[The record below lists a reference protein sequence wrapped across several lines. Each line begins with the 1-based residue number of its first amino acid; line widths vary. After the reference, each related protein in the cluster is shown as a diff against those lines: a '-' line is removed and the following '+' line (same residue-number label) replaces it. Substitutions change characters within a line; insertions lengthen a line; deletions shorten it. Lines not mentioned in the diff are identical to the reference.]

1 MRQRILSF
9 LSSMLPQN
17 TEPRKNVIRLVLCW
31 ALLSL
36 ASSTGSYAQIN
47 TGGIVGR
54 VTDPSGAV
62 VVGAKV
68 TLENMQ
74 TGAKVESAA
83 NETGDYGFRGL
94 VPGRYKLTVVAPGF
108 ATFEKTEIPVK
119 VAETSSHDVR
129 LTLGAT
135 ATAITVTSSTVALQT
150 ASAQLGTTVEER
162 QVRDLPLNGR
172 NFTQLLVMT
181 AGAASAGTTGIW
193 GNPQAGDYRQPSIN
207 GQDTNSTGFVLD
219 GTNNRSNFSGGISVA
234 PVVDDIEE
242 FKVVSHSDSVEYG
255 GYLGGYVNVITKGGT
270 NEFHGAAW
278 EFLRNDKLDARNPFK
293 PKVNMLRQNQ
303 FGANMGGPIL
313 RNRLFF
319 FGSYQGFRQR
329 VGSTTYYTV
338 PTPAQIAGDFT
349 YKVDGKTPE
358 LPIYNI
364 YSTREDPLQPG
375 TYIRDRFMCDAGG
388 NPIPPNLDGT
398 QTGGT
403 PCNKIPSELLNP
415 YALHYATLFPKPV
428 STPVPLTNG
437 IDTAPQKQSQDFWN
451 VRGDYQISP
460 SQQISGRYSHIDS
473 PNTVS
478 GGIIGSSFLRDSFGY
493 NIAANYTYTIT
504 PSTVFHANFGHTWV
518 NLHLSSKWDK
528 LDYDTFVFPVWPW
541 ACNLSSG
548 FGSHKCWAPM
558 QQIAGY
564 AAVNNFDTYV
574 GQTNIWEGTPTLDH
588 IRGNHFIKVGGTFA
602 RHRIWAVTQRMF
614 AFYGNVQTAD
624 LNNLGNTG
632 ASIASFMLGLPYGGE
647 MADTYPGTQQPS
659 WTWGLFAQDQWKI
672 SSKLTFN
679 YGLRWDLFNPGQYG
693 TKGTTNYYSGRMD
706 VLRGIYW
713 IPDNPG
719 SCEERGA
726 APCIPTPGGVL
737 PDHVQIAPNHKI
749 SQKVWDNW
757 APRIG
762 VAYRLKDS
770 TVLRAG
776 IGRYFD
782 TWGNVDV
789 LIVQSEGLWP
799 DSKAVAATNKNSIYF
814 DGTTTENPLGI
825 VIGAGMQ
832 PDPNG
837 PFNLVRTWL
846 DPRFKNP
853 YVDQWNVGVEQQFGP
868 STMLEVNYVGS
879 RGRRTVWQNYLG
891 QATVPGPGDPTLR
904 KDYPW
909 VPPAP
914 VYTDWGRNW
923 YNALQVT
930 MKRRAV
936 GGLSYQ
942 LVYTW
947 SKSLDLNGGQDSYN
961 LKNEKGRSGL
971 DLAHMLAFGWTYEM
985 PFGKG
990 KKFSSSGAANAII
1003 GGWQF
1008 NGLLQATSGV
1018 PFGVY
1023 YCGDTANVGRTDCYM
1038 RPNLVGNPKVSNPT
1052 IKQWYDPKAFA
1063 VAPNY
1068 TFGNAPRN
1076 FLQGDGLFNL
1086 DLSVFRNFA
1095 ITEKTSLQFRFEA
1108 FNITNTP
1115 TWGGPNTNI
1124 RSGAAGTIGSTRS
1137 TERQLQF
1144 ALKLYF

>member
-1 MRQRILSF
+1 MRQTILSF
-9 LSSMLPQN
+9 WSSMLLQN
-17 TEPRKNVIRLVLCW
+17 MEPRKNVVRLVLCW
-31 ALLSL
+31 AFFLLSL
-36 ASSTGSYAQIN
+36 PLASYAQIN

-62 VVGAKV
+62 VVNAKL
-68 TLENMQ
+68 TLDNLQ
-74 TGAKVESAA
+74 TGVKVQGSV
-83 NETGDYGFRGL
+83 NQVGDYAFRGL
-94 VPGRYKLTVVAPGF
+94 MPGMYKLTVVAPGF
-108 ATFEKTEIPVK
+108 NTFEETNLRVA
-119 VAETSSHDVR
+119 VAETGSHDVR
-129 LTLGAT
+129 LTLGAA

-150 ASAQLGTTVEER
+150 ASAQLGTMVEAR
-162 QVRDLPLNGR
+162 TVRDLPLNGR

-255 GYLGGYVNVITKGGT
+255 GYLGGYVNVVTKGGT

-293 PKVNMLRQNQ
+293 KTVNMLRQNQ
-303 FGANMGGPIL
+303 FGGNIGGPIL

-329 VGSTTYYTV
+329 IGCVAYYTV
-338 PTPAQIAGDFT
+338 PTPAQIAGNFT
-349 YKVDGKTPE
+349 YKVDGTTPE

-364 YSTREDPLQPG
+364 YSTRVDPNNPG
-375 TYIRDRFMCDAGG
+375 TYLRDRFMCNAGG
-388 NPIPPNLDGT
+388 SPITPNADGT

-403 PCNKIPSELLNP
+403 ACNKIPTALLNP
-415 YALHYATLFPKPV
+415 YAQHYATLFPAPV

-437 IDTAPQKQSQDFWN
+437 IDTAPQKQSQNFWN

-460 SQQISGRYSHIDS
+460 SQQISGRYSHIRS
-473 PNTVS
+473 PNTVT

-518 NLHLSSKWDK
+518 NLHLSSVWDK

-548 FGSHKCWAPM
+548 FGSHNCWAPM
-558 QQIAGY
+558 QQISGY

-574 GQTNIWEGTPTLDH
+574 GQTNIWEGSPTLDH

-614 AFYGNVQTAD
+614 AFYDNRQTAD

-632 ASIASFMLGLPYGGE
+632 ASVATFMLGLPYGGE
-647 MADTYPGTQQPS
+647 MADTFPGTQQPS
-659 WTWGLFAQDQWKI
+659 WTWGFFAQDQWKI

-706 VLRGIYW
+706 VLKGIYW

-719 SCEERGA
+719 SCAAKGA
-726 APCIPTPGGVL
+726 APCIPTGTL
-737 PDHVQIAPNHKI
+737 PAHVQIAPNHKI
-749 SQKVWDNW
+749 SQLVWDNW

-762 VAYRLKDS
+762 LAYRLKDS

-799 DSKAVAATNKNSIYF
+799 DSKAVAATNKNSITF

-825 VIGAGMQ
+825 VIGGGQQ

-846 DPRFKNP
+846 DPAYRNP
-853 YVDQWNVGVEQQFGP
+853 YVDQWNVGVQQQFGP
-868 STMLEVNYVGS
+868 STMVEVNYVGS

-891 QATVPGPGDPTLR
+891 QATTPGPGDPTLR
-904 KDYPW
+904 KTFSYIPA
-909 VPPAP
+909 AP

-947 SKSLDLNGGQDSYN
+947 AKTLDLNGGQNSYN

-971 DLAHMLAFGWTYEM
+971 DIPHTLAFGWVYEM

-990 KKFSSSGAANAII
+990 KKFASDSRAANAII
-1003 GGWQF
+1003 GGWQL

-1023 YCGDTANVGRTDCYM
+1023 YAGDTANVGRTDNYM

-1063 VAPNY
+1063 VAANY

-1086 DLSVFRNFA
+1086 DFSVFRNFA

-1115 TWGGPNTNI
+1115 TWGLPNTNI
-1124 RSGAAGTIGSTRS
+1124 KSGAAGTIGGTRS
-1137 TERQLQF
+1137 VERQLQF